1 MGCRKLNSIPYT
13 KYILRSTSTIT
24 PLSEDLA
31 MSESVWECLRC
42 FPSRDVHVFPH
53 LVKEN
58 PDLPLGA
65 NHERFLSIT
74 TQDYSQWTRDY

>member
-1 MGCRKLNSIPYT
+1 
-13 KYILRSTSTIT
+13 
-24 PLSEDLA
+24 

-74 TQDYSQWTRDY
+74 TQDYSQWTRDYY